1 MLCTLDHGDEATCYD
16 CIESGFYSSVMIDAS
31 HERFEENVA
40 ITNPHISQALQ
51 LVETFKAAGILKW
64 RTSWLE
70 TPFASKV
77 DRRVFLDAL
86 SGWSPYFERFR
97 ANSPDL
103 GRQSRPVGSG
113 EVRRR

>member
-1 MLCTLDHGDEATCYD
+1 MDL
-16 CIESGFYSSVMIDAS
+16 AS
-31 HERFEENVA
+31 
-40 ITNPHISQALQ
+40 PHISQALQ

-70 TPFASKV
+70 TPFAPKV

-113 EVRRR
+113 EVGRR